1 MQIDQK
7 FLKNYKEAIIG
18 GILIVLA
25 LIVGFQQIIQ
35 SAGKIKEA
43 SLQNRK
49 EKEKVKEVNKK
60 LADIESAKKKMLD
73 KQNKMKPVFDPKT
86 SAEDS
91 IASFGGMFEDIIDYV
106 KMNGIKLR
114 SVEYKINPS
123 DDPIYGKF
131 PTLYNVCKVK
141 LFVIGTYTQLEG
153 LLRDLTV
160 YPYFINISEVNIV
173 PYEKNKQ
180 YLLIN
185 LSVTLYSKKQQGV
198 GSVMNDM

>member
-106 KMNGIKLR
+106 KMDGIKLR

>member
-35 SAGKIKEA
+35 SAGEIKEA
-43 SLQNRK
+43 SLENRK
-49 EKEKVKEVNKK
+49 NKEKVKEVNKK

-91 IASFGGMFEDIIDYV
+91 IASFGGMFEDIIDYL

-123 DDPIYGKF
+123 DDPIYGNF